1 MKMMGYT
8 NMVGRYNS
16 ARSAAA
22 YLDME
27 SEVVICIILL
37 CQLQSM
43 QCFNVIYFAL
53 LLA

>member
-16 ARSAAA
+16 PRIAAAA

-37 CQLQSM
+37 CQLQSS
-43 QCFNVIYFAL
+43 AL
-53 LLA
+53 M